1 MNFKKYLPYLTAI
14 IVFSVVSLAYFY
26 PVLQGKE
33 ILQSDIVQFKGMSQK
48 VVQFREKHHKE
59 PYWTDAAFGGM
70 PTYQLSAYYPLN
82 YIQKIDKVLRFL
94 PRPADY
100 LFLYFIGFF
109 ILLTVL
115 KVEWQLAVFGSL
127 AFGFSTYFI
136 IILGVGHNAKAHA
149 IAYMPLVIAG
159 VLLMFKNNLFKG
171 FVLTAF
177 ATALELSANHIQMTY
192 YLFFVL
198 LIISGVYLYDA
209 YKSKALASYFKK
221 VGFLCIAGILA
232 LGLNATPL
240 MATSQYAK
248 HSTRGKSAL
257 TITPEGKTKPI
268 TQGLDSKYITEYSY
282 GILETF
288 NLLVPRFMGGGSH
301 ETLDYNSETYR
312 FLKNKVNVSQAKQFT
327 QFAPLYWG
335 NQPIVAAPA
344 YIGAVIIFLALLGF
358 FLLKNKQKSWI
369 VGAII
374 LAILL
379 SWGKNFNFLTEFF
392 IKYIPLY
399 NKFRAVSS
407 IQVIVELC
415 MPLLAI
421 LGLVQF
427 LSDKTAT
434 ALKIKSLKSA
444 SLIVGGL
451 LLVFVLFGKNLFS
464 FEGVNDAYY
473 ARLLS
478 GLDVALIADRKEAF
492 FNDSLRSLLLI
503 IPAVLLL
510 WFNIKQKITNQ
521 KTVLFLGLLMVV
533 DLVFV
538 DINYVNQSNFVSAN
552 EVERPI
558 QKTAIDK
565 QILQDKAHYR
575 VANFDGGV
583 ANAMNDG
590 KTSYFHNSI
599 GGYHAAKP
607 GRYQELFDYQ
617 IAKNNIEV
625 LNMLNTKYFIF
636 DKDGK
641 TALQINPS
649 VNGNAWFVSHLKIVN
664 TANEEIK
671 ALDSLNTKTTAVL
684 NNDDFGNK
692 YFLDDDIPTYT
703 VDSTAAI
710 TLKSYEANDLKYTSK
725 NTHDGFAVFSEMYYK
740 EGWNAY
746 IDGRYTR
753 IFRVNYVL
761 RAIEIPKGNHKI
773 EFKFEPKVIQQG
785 TILTGISYLLL
796 IGFILAWYFYDKK
809 KPV

>member
-1 MNFKKYLPYLTAI
+1 MKLKPYLPYFTAL
-14 IVFSVVSLAYFY
+14 VTFAVVALAYFY
-26 PVLQGKE
+26 PVLEGKE
-33 ILQSDIVQFKGMSQK
+33 ILQSDIVQFKGMSHE
-48 VVQFREKHHKE
+48 VVKFRAQYNSE

-70 PTYQLSAYYPLN
+70 PTYQLSAYYPYN
-82 YIQKIDKVLRFL
+82 YIQKLDKLIRFL

-100 LFLYFIGFF
+100 LFGYFLGFF
-109 ILLTVL
+109 ILLMVL
-115 KVEWQLAVFGSL
+115 KVEWKLAVFGSL

-159 VLLMFKNNLFKG
+159 VLLIFKNNLFKG

-198 LIISGVYLYDA
+198 LIIGGVYLQDA

-221 VGFLCIAGILA
+221 VGFLCLAGILA

-257 TITPEGKTKPI
+257 TITPDGKTKPI

-301 ETLDYNSETYR
+301 ESLDNNSNTYR
-312 FLKNKVNVSQAKQFT
+312 FLKNKVNASQAKQFT

-358 FLLKNKQKSWI
+358 FLLKNKQRTWI
-369 VGAII
+369 IGAIM

-392 IKYIPLY
+392 IKYVPLY

-427 LSDKTAT
+427 LSDKTAR
-434 ALKIKSLKSA
+434 ALKIKSLKST
-444 SLIVGGL
+444 SLIVGGV
-451 LLVFVLFGKNLFS
+451 LLVFVFFGKNLFS
-464 FEGVNDAYY
+464 FEGVNDTYY
-473 ARLLS
+473 ARLLK
-478 GLDVALIADRKEAF
+478 GLDVALVADRKEAF
-492 FNDSLRSLLLI
+492 FDDSLRSLLLI
-503 IPAVLLL
+503 LPTFLIL
-510 WFNIKQKITNQ
+510 WFNIKQKITNK
-521 KTVLFLGLLMVV
+521 KTVLFLGLLMVA

-538 DINYVNQSNFVSAN
+538 DINYVNDNNFVTAN
-552 EVERPI
+552 AVERPI
-558 QKTAIDK
+558 QKTDVDR
-565 QILQDKAHYR
+565 QILQDKTHYR
-575 VANFDGGV
+575 VANFIGGV

-636 DKDGK
+636 DKDGTK
-641 TALQINPS
+641 ALQINPGA
-649 VNGNAWFVSHLKIVN
+649 NGNAWFVSHLKIVT

-671 ALDSLNTKTTAVL
+671 ALDSLDTKNRAVF
-684 NNDDFGNK
+684 NNADFENHFESGVV
-692 YFLDDDIPTYT
+692 PTYT
-703 VDSTAAI
+703 IDSTASI
-710 TLKSYEANDLKYTSK
+710 SLKSYEANDLKYTSK

-740 EGWNAY
+740 EGWHAY
-746 IDGRYTR
+746 IDGKLTPIY
-753 IFRVNYVL
+753 RVNYVL
-761 RAIEIPKGNHKI
+761 RALEIPKGDHKI
-773 EFKFEPKVIQQG
+773 EFKFEPQVIHRG
-785 TILTGISYLLL
+785 SLITGISYLLL
-796 IGFILAWYFYDKK
+796 IGIILGWYFYDKK
-809 KPV
+809 KQH